1 MFTKKTILKFLA
13 ALMLTGPIFIAC
25 ESEKA
30 DFDEDIQTSV
40 VEQTNDQLN
49 NREKLAKA
57 LSLSIQDADFA
68 NVVLEKTK
76 AKENGDRVFLYH
88 LAKDKAISG
97 SNKTFQ
103 QELKKTA
110 QANSFF
116 RDDVTDFDL
125 DAAESDPSLSIYLHV
140 PDGMEEEE
148 VDPSRVSRVY
158 ISPDDDD
165 YTFGQMVTY
174 FEEGQIR
181 EHDIL
186 QVPSQPVFV
195 IKSNE
200 RVLAYDPATG
210 MVLPYNVPLE
220 AQLGGNLIPEF
231 LSPESL
237 MGIIDGIEYRI
248 VFRGG
253 TGTGGDGPGTGG
265 GDDPPGGGGDD
276 PCEEECER
284 DCLDGKDVMTRF
296 KFSDDHEGWLMGG
309 PEVIMRVFFAD
320 NPTNNDNAEFD
331 MIEKRFDIGRKQENK
346 WQVKNAEVINWDVDG
361 YGLAMLYHWV
371 EKDPGSNGDTWPIEF
386 NVGFRESSSNG
397 GNNNGGNNNGGSSNL
412 TFRVRT
418 EIPRNK
424 DDFFGESIIQYCDNW
439 NDPDIPSNLQNDW
452 STYGYHYVA
461 GDMDF
466 AVKER
471 NY

>member
-1 MFTKKTILKFLA
+1 
-13 ALMLTGPIFIAC
+13 
-25 ESEKA
+25 
-30 DFDEDIQTSV
+30 
-40 VEQTNDQLN
+40 
-49 NREKLAKA
+49 
-57 LSLSIQDADFA
+57 
-68 NVVLEKTK
+68 
-76 AKENGDRVFLYH
+76 
-88 LAKDKAISG
+88 
-97 SNKTFQ
+97 
-103 QELKKTA
+103 
-110 QANSFF
+110 
-116 RDDVTDFDL
+116 
-125 DAAESDPSLSIYLHV
+125 
-140 PDGMEEEE
+140 
-148 VDPSRVSRVY
+148 
-158 ISPDDDD
+158 
-165 YTFGQMVTY
+165 
-174 FEEGQIR
+174 
-181 EHDIL
+181 
-186 QVPSQPVFV
+186 
-195 IKSNE
+195 
-200 RVLAYDPATG
+200 
-210 MVLPYNVPLE
+210 
-220 AQLGGNLIPEF
+220 
-231 LSPESL
+231 
-237 MGIIDGIEYRI
+237 
-248 VFRGG
+248 
-253 TGTGGDGPGTGG
+253 
-265 GDDPPGGGGDD
+265 
-276 PCEEECER
+276 
-284 DCLDGKDVMTRF
+284 
-296 KFSDDHEGWLMGG
+296 MGG